1 VACFPFLIC
10 GILVAG
16 MKKSWMAPLWF
27 WLVAG
32 LTIGASNQADGTG
45 ATGSRRRLRTVIP
58 EIRNSRQ
65 LIVVTTRGWDT
76 VEATVR
82 LFTRSEGQPPGW
94 TAIGKPFPAVIGAH
108 GFGWGIGLHG
118 TGEPEAPCKVE
129 GDRRAPAGVFKLY
142 SVFGLASPD
151 RVRFLRFP
159 YRQVT
164 STTEAVDDPRSKYY
178 NRIVN
183 REIVSRPDW
192 STSESMQRVGGRYR
206 FGVMVE
212 HNWGQLPGY
221 GSCIFLHLWAGAG
234 QGTAGCTAMGSS
246 DLNRLLHWLDAR
258 QDPLVVQLPLP
269 EYERLRASWGLPLLK
284 ENFPK
289 GG

>member
-1 VACFPFLIC
+1 MWHAFPFSFVHFN
-10 GILVAG
+10 GR

-27 WLVAG
+27 WLFAG
-32 LTIGASNQADGTG
+32 LVIGALSQANGMGTQG
-45 ATGSRRRLRTVIP
+45 PPRLLHAVIP

-65 LIVVTTRGWDT
+65 LIVVITRGWNDAK
-76 VEATVR
+76 ATVQLFAR
-82 LFTRSEGQPPGW
+82 LEEEPAAWR
-94 TAIGKPFPAVIGAH
+94 AYGKPFPAMIGAH

-142 SVFGLASPD
+142 SAFGLASPD

-212 HNWGQLPGY
+212 HNWGQRPGY

-234 QGTAGCTAMGSS
+234 QGTSGCTAMGSS

-258 QDPLVVQLPLP
+258 QDPLVVQLPLAK
-269 EYERLRASWGLPLLK
+269 YERLRVPWDLPALK
-284 ENFPK
+284 APL
-289 GG
+289 